1 MILFDA
7 ALSRMTW
14 RVCNPPLADL
24 GGREE
29 RSVFICHHS
38 MMQRPLAIPPL
49 ELAERQ
55 PVSARPG
62 KFYTGLPSNFELL
75 KLVIDQTHSLTLL
88 VLTRTFSSTFQPTW

>member
-38 MMQRPLAIPPL
+38 MMQRPRLPQVLRSIWYGPIGRRRSLPCACSRPPS
-49 ELAERQ
+49 
-55 PVSARPG
+55 VFTNARWPRAAT
-62 KFYTGLPSNFELL
+62 KRRRCHAAKRSSN
-75 KLVIDQTHSLTLL
+75 IG
-88 VLTRTFSSTFQPTW
+88 RA

>member
-38 MMQRPLAIPPL
+38 MMQWPQPAIRTNRNIPPL
-49 ELAERQ
+49 GSDILAPDAAATHCSAQRTWLN
-55 PVSARPG
+55 PCIASRGVS
-62 KFYTGLPSNFELL
+62 
-75 KLVIDQTHSLTLL
+75 
-88 VLTRTFSSTFQPTW
+88 